1 MTVSFPFPLVSHRTT
16 KFSPT
21 FAIVAH
27 KNFGSFFSIPF
38 SSFRIRFFCT
48 KPSDLPQ
55 IIIAIQH
62 PMHHTSPPSPPHVHP
77 LLHPLPNPASNITFV
92 GSSVES
98 GNFYAHFDESL
109 VLKSKSQD
117 IEPYLN
123 GRCIYFVGMMGS
135 GKTTV
140 GNILSQALNYSFIDS
155 DTFVE
160 HEAGGKSVAEIFKLY
175 GEGFF
180 RDKETEA
187 LRKLSMMQRHVVS
200 TGGGAVVRP
209 VNWKCMQKG
218 ISVWLDV
225 PLEALAQRIADV
237 GTGSRPLLHQGPGDA
252 YSKTFMRLSSLFKER
267 GDAYANAN
275 ARVSL
280 QNIAAKMGYRDVSNL
295 SPTSIALEAL
305 QQIECFLEEER
316 GRACVF

>member
-1 MTVSFPFPLVSHRTT
+1 MEARAVVKGFQ
-16 KFSPT
+16 
-21 FAIVAH
+21 
-27 KNFGSFFSIPF
+27 
-38 SSFRIRFFCT
+38 FCT
-48 KPSDLPQ
+48 WIDSEKVKRR
-55 IIIAIQH
+55 
-62 PMHHTSPPSPPHVHP
+62 PPSGSARFSRRLKEEQSKRHVLVAAAH
-77 LLHPLPNPASNITFV
+77 LPKSNRHRHVAVDYNHWNPASP
-92 GSSVES
+92 VES
-98 GNFYAHFDESL
+98 GNFHAHFDESY
-109 VLKSKSQD
+109 VLKTKSQE
-117 IEPYLN
+117 IEPYLK
-123 GRCIYFVGMMGS
+123 GRCIYLVGMMGS

-140 GNILSQALNYSFIDS
+140 GKILAQALNYSFIDS
-155 DTFVE
+155 DAFVE
-160 HEAGGKSVAEIFKLY
+160 HEAGGKTVAEIFKLY

-187 LRKLSMMQRHVVS
+187 LRKLSMMQRYVVS

-252 YSKTFMRLSSLFKER
+252 YSKTFMRLSSLFEER
-267 GDAYANAN
+267 GNAYANAN

-280 QNIAAKMGYRDVSNL
+280 ENIAAKMGYRDVSNL
-295 SPTSIALEAL
+295 SPTAIALEAL

-316 GRACVF
+316 GRARVF